1 MFMSKS
7 VWLQQLDA
15 NARPAV
21 RWTPARFLLVG
32 GTVLIVLG
40 LSGIL
45 GISES
50 LSRSD
55 LLNPP
60 YWINWLHLSVGAS
73 GALVA
78 LKGSPNI
85 QRGMAFVPA
94 VLASALGICGLA
106 WNLYRWYGQV
116 SEPLDLSEPIAHIC
130 VGTMA
135 SWAVWHTRPR
145 ST

>member
-1 MFMSKS
+1 MSKS
-7 VWLQQLDA
+7 VLLQQLDA

-32 GTVLIVLG
+32 GSVLIVLG

-45 GISES
+45 EISGS

-60 YWINWLHLSVGAS
+60 YWINWLHLSVGAAA
-73 GALVA
+73 ALVA
-78 LKGSPNI
+78 LKGNPNI
-85 QRGMAFVPA
+85 QRGMALVPA
-94 VLASALGICGLA
+94 VLASTLGIGGLA
-106 WNLYRWYGQV
+106 SSLYAWHGKA

-135 SWAVWHTRPR
+135 SWAVWNTRPR
-145 ST
+145 IT